1 MKIKFR
7 GILSALSE
15 TQAIQGRTGVMNK
28 ATAYI
33 VPMQFDPNNGDPTY
47 GQFADA
53 LPVDCMNEAI
63 NQVANLAAGTEV
75 VVNAFLSG
83 RTQTQP
89 DNTIKSFLSLRLIG
103 LQPVQSQ
110 QPAEQ
115 VAEQQPTPQ
124 PAQQQQPA
132 GFAAPFPPTGGVRR

>member
-7 GILSALSE
+7 GTLAALSE
-15 TQAIQGRTGVMNK
+15 TQAIQGRNGVVSK

-33 VPMQFDPNNGDPTY
+33 VPIQFDPTTGDPTY

-89 DNTIKSFLSLRLIG
+89 DNTVKSFLSLRLIG

-110 QPAEQ
+110 QPTAQEE
-115 VAEQQPTPQ
+115 EQQPTPQ
-124 PAQQQQPA
+124 PAQQPA
-132 GFAAPFPPTGGVRR
+132 GFAAPFQPTGGVRR